1 MGYLTNKIV
10 AGFTLEFSTTAPDY
24 PASEG
29 WVLKY
34 RLAPRAAGA
43 VINLQATADGDNF
56 LVQVSA
62 ATTSGWPAGSYT
74 YEAYVEKGSEA
85 YPLERGPVQIVAPLA
100 GGQDNRL
107 HVEKVIEAI
116 EAVIENRA
124 SLDQEEVAINGRSL
138 KRTPI
143 EQLIVLRNKYRSEL
157 QSMQAAEKLANGITG
172 GGRRIQ
178 MVLR

>member
-34 RLAPRAAGA
+34 RLAPRAAGTL
-43 VINLQATADGDNF
+43 INLTAVADGDGF

-62 ATTSGWPAGSYT
+62 ATTATWAPGSYT

-85 YPLERGPVQIVAPLA
+85 YPLERGPVEIGAALA
-100 GGQDNRL
+100 AGQDNRL
-107 HVEKVIEAI
+107 HVEKVIDAI

-124 SLDQEEVAINGRSL
+124 TTDQEEMSINGRSI

-157 QSMQAAEKLANGITG
+157 QSMKAAEKLANGITG

>member
-1 MGYLTNKIV
+1 MGYLTDKIV
-10 AGFTLEFSTTAPDY
+10 AGFTLEFSATAPDY

-29 WVLKY
+29 WALKY
-34 RLAPRAAGA
+34 RLAPRASGSI
-43 VINLQATADGDNF
+43 INLSSVADGDNF

-62 ATTSGWPAGSYT
+62 ATTAGWTAGAYT
-74 YEAYVEKGSEA
+74 YEAYVEKGSES
-85 YPLERGPVQIVAPLA
+85 YPLERGPVQIVGALA

-124 SLDQEEVAINGRSL
+124 SLDQEEVSVNGRSL
-138 KRTPI
+138 KRTPVAD
-143 EQLIVLRNKYRSEL
+143 LIVFRNKYRSEL
-157 QSMQAAEKLANGITG
+157 RSMQAAERLANGITG